1 MRRGEVLKSE
11 PIQQPEP
18 IQHPQHPDLR
28 LVGDGPEQAPDAVE
42 NLIEA
47 RFRDAVGR
55 DRYRR
60 YFGQDTRYHITG
72 HRLDVTTGNGHLARI
87 LDRLF
92 CIILEQTAREILG
105 DTPVEVR
112 FRAADGSR
120 TDHPAEPTVH
130 RPGSAR
136 PAPHGRRH
144 PPQARSSQAN
154 RRYDLDQLVV
164 GNSNRLAHGA
174 ALRLVQEEDAHHYS
188 PLFIHGGCGIGK
200 THLVKGIAA
209 RYRRLHP
216 GHVVRYTTGEAF
228 TNEFITAVRSGKL
241 DRFRR
246 TFRGVHLLCIDDA
259 QFFANKDATQSELLH
274 TFDALN
280 LRGARIVLAADAPPR
295 ALGLLNEHL
304 VSRLVSGIV
313 ARVDQPDPE
322 LRTRI
327 VRRLAS
333 QRGLRLDEHAEQLIA
348 GVGGLRQ
355 SNISVRELE
364 GRLTRVEAFQRLM
377 PSRSGDTEG
386 RIGVLVVRKAL
397 GLDADGRMH
406 GRPRRPIRV
415 DRIIKVACETLGVEP
430 DTLLGR
436 ARHKRVVM
444 ARSITAHL
452 ARRLTT
458 LSFPEIARAMA
469 RPNHSTIVTANA
481 RIRKQIEQGQ
491 QVRLGPEFD
500 GVSVGELCEQ
510 IAEDVQRAAAEQGE

>member
-11 PIQQPEP
+11 PIQQPE
-18 IQHPQHPDLR
+18 LR
-28 LVGDGPEQAPDAVE
+28 LVGHGPEQAPDAIE
-42 NLIEA
+42 TLIEA
-47 RFRDAVGR
+47 RFRDAVGS

-60 YFGQDTRYHITG
+60 YFGQDTRYRITG
-72 HRLDVTTGNGHLARI
+72 RRLDVTTGNGHLARI

-92 CIILEQTAREILG
+92 CIILEQTAREVLG
-105 DTPVEVR
+105 DKPVEVR

-130 RPGSAR
+130 QPGSAR
-136 PAPHGRRH
+136 SLPHGRRR
-144 PPQARSSQAN
+144 PTQTRGAN
-154 RRYDLDQLVV
+154 ADRRYDLDQLVV
-164 GNSNRLAHGA
+164 GTSNRLAHGA

-216 GHVVRYTTGEAF
+216 GHIVRYTTGEAF

-246 TFRGVHLLCIDDA
+246 TYRSVHLLCIDDA

-313 ARVDQPDPE
+313 AQVDQPDPE
-322 LRTRI
+322 LRMQI

-333 QRGLRLDEHAEQLIA
+333 QRGLSLDEHAERLIA
-348 GVGGLRQ
+348 GVGGLRL

-377 PSRSGDTEG
+377 PGMG
-386 RIGVLVVRKAL
+386 GGKGKGGIGVLIVRKAL

-415 DRIIKVACETLGVEP
+415 DCIIKAACETLGVEP
-430 DTLLGR
+430 DALLGR
-436 ARHKRVVM
+436 ARHKRVVL

-491 QVRLGPEFD
+491 QVRLGPDFD
-500 GVSVGELCEQ
+500 GVTVGELCEQ
-510 IAEDVQRAAAEQGE
+510 IAEDVLRAAEE